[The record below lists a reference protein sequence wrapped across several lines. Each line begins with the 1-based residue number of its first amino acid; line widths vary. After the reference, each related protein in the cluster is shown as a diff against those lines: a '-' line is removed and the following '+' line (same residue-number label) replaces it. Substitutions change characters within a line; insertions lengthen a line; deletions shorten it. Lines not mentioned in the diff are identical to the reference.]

1 MAFDFL
7 GVFSKGDIENL
18 KGYLQGEIDKIDAQ
32 INHMILEE
40 NKLQKTLISLLDYAK
55 KNGIK
60 FKTYEK
66 TFLRTENNQLS
77 DVDKDSAVLV
87 QKIKQ
92 PYYLNIKVRE
102 DIEHRVKKIMDKIEQ
117 IQERVHLLRISKS
130 EFRINFESV
139 NSLFDSFHTHLTVEK
154 EV

>member
-40 NKLQKTLISLLDYAK
+40 NKLQKTLILLLDYTK
-55 KNGIK
+55 KNSIK

-77 DVDKDSAVLV
+77 DVDKDSAILV
-87 QKIKQ
+87 QRIKQ

-102 DIEHRVKKIMDKIEQ
+102 DFEHRIRKIMDKIEQ